1 MKAVTPALGKT
12 HAGLGVGTSVWR
24 VLPDADAVARAA
36 AQLIIETAAD
46 AIAHRGWFRL
56 VLAGGRTPE
65 AAYHLLAHQSADWE
79 KWEFFFGDERCL
91 PVDHVE
97 RNSLMAERVLLS
109 QVPITPDRVHAIAAE
124 RGAEAAAASYARIL
138 AMAVPFDLVLLG
150 VGEDGHTASLFP
162 GRTLDSD
169 AWTVPV
175 YDAPKPPP
183 ERVSLG
189 LKALRSARQLLVL
202 VTGATKREA
211 LRGWRAGEALPIAR
225 VCQGQKVT
233 LLLDEDANPLGTEDP
248 A

>member
-1 MKAVTPALGKT
+1 MKAVTPGLGKIHT
-12 HAGLGVGTSVWR
+12 GPGLGISVWR

-46 AIAHRGWFRL
+46 AIAHRGRFHL
-56 VLAGGRTPE
+56 VLAGGRTP
-65 AAYHLLAHQSADWE
+65 AVAYQHLARQSADWE
-79 KWEFFFGDERCL
+79 QWEIFFGDERCL
-91 PVDHVE
+91 PANHAE
-97 RNSLMAERVLLS
+97 RNSQMAERVLLS

>member
-12 HAGLGVGTSVWR
+12 HTGPGLGISVWR
-24 VLPDADAVARAA
+24 VLPDADAVAQAA
-36 AQLIIETAAD
+36 AQLIIGTATD
-46 AIAHRGWFRL
+46 AIALRGRFRL
-56 VLAGGRTPE
+56 VLAGGRTPA
-65 AAYHLLAHQSADWE
+65 AAYHLLAHQSADW
-79 KWEFFFGDERCL
+79 KQWEFFFGDERCL
-91 PVDHVE
+91 PVDHAE
-97 RNSLMAERVLLS
+97 RNSGMADRVLLS
-109 QVPITPDRVHAIAAE
+109 QVPIAPDRVHAIAAE
-124 RGAEAAAASYARIL
+124 RGAKVAAASYARLI
-138 AMAVPFDLVLLG
+138 ATAVPFDLVLLG

-169 AWTVPV
+169 VWTVPV

-189 LKALRSARQLLVL
+189 LKALRSAGQLLVL

-211 LRGWRAGEALPIAR
+211 LRGWWAGDALPIAR
-225 VCQGQKVT
+225 VCQGHKVT

>member
-1 MKAVTPALGKT
+1 MKVVTPGLGKT
-12 HAGLGVGTSVWR
+12 DTGPGVGVSVWR

-36 AQLIIETAAD
+36 AKLIIETAAD
-46 AIAHRGWFRL
+46 AITHRGRFRL

-79 KWEFFFGDERCL
+79 QWEIFFGDERCL

-97 RNSLMAERVLLS
+97 RNSGMAERVLLS
-109 QVPITPDRVHAIAAE
+109 KVPITPDRVHAIAAE
-124 RGAEAAAASYARIL
+124 RGAEASAASYARIL

-162 GRTLDSD
+162 GRPLDSD

-202 VTGATKREA
+202 VTGATKRKA
-211 LRGWRAGEALPIAR
+211 LLGWRAGEELPIAQ
-225 VCQGQKVT
+225 VCQNQRVT
-233 LLLDEDANPLGTEDP
+233 LLLDEDANPDALL

>member
-12 HAGLGVGTSVWR
+12 HTGPGLGTSVWR
-24 VLPDADAVARAA
+24 VLPDAEAVAQAA
-36 AQLIIETAAD
+36 AQLIIETATD
-46 AIAHRGWFRL
+46 AIALRGRFRL
-56 VLAGGRTPE
+56 VLAGGRTPA

-79 KWEFFFGDERCL
+79 QWEFFFGDERCL
-91 PVDHVE
+91 PVDHAE
-97 RNSLMAERVLLS
+97 RNSGMADRVLLS
-109 QVPITPDRVHAIAAE
+109 QVPIAPDRVHAIAAE
-124 RGAEAAAASYARIL
+124 RGAKVAAASYARLI
-138 AMAVPFDLVLLG
+138 ATAVPFDLVLLG

-189 LKALRSARQLLVL
+189 LKALRSAGQLLVL

-211 LRGWRAGEALPIAR
+211 LRGWWAGDALPIAR
-225 VCQGQKVT
+225 VCQGHKVT